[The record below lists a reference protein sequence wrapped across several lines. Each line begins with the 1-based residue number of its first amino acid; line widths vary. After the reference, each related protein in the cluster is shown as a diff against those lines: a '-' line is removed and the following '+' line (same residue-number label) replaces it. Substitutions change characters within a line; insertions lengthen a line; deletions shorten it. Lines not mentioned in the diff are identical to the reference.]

1 LRRGGR
7 PRYVPSREATSV
19 HGVARPCSSDISNNR
34 PLRANRA
41 QPRTL
46 DLAQARLRPGYMMQL
61 EQTSPHRFTLPKASK
76 NQYISHRPTR
86 ELLPGPQ
93 NAMSIST
100 LNDIYFAVVERN
112 LDKIMLYREAGKWL
126 PVSSRQFG
134 EQVACTARALDSWGI
149 RAGDRVAILSENR
162 PEWPIA
168 DLSSLLLGAVTVPLY
183 ATLTAEQT
191 AFVLNDAGCR
201 LIFVSSDQQLHKVI
215 SILPKTPIEKIV
227 VMDNLAFTGDL
238 AAFADKCVS
247 MRKLTESG
255 SEQLD
260 SQIEQRARS
269 LTPDQLATIVYTSG
283 TTGTSKGAMLTHGN
297 IASNIMCSLLGFNMR
312 PGLVSVSF
320 LPLCHITA
328 RHVDFSMLYHGVTLA
343 YCPFIEQLPQALLDL
358 KPSLFVA
365 VPRVY
370 EKIYAQTERQ
380 AQGFPKR
387 SIYEWALSVGREY
400 KPEILAGKIPNSS
413 RWRLAYK
420 LVFSKIRA
428 GMGGNVEVFIS
439 GGAPLGRELAEW
451 YATVGIRIHEGYGLT
466 ETSPVIA
473 VNTPAN
479 HRIGTVGKVLPN
491 LEVRIAE
498 DGEIV
503 VRGPSVF
510 KGYWNR
516 PEETK
521 AALQEGWFETG
532 DIGQIDADGYL
543 SVTDRKK
550 DLIKT
555 SGGKFIAPQPIENAL
570 KLNPYVGVA
579 AILGDR
585 RKFPAVMISPNFA
598 RLEEWARENGIE
610 FSSRADLVA
619 HSRVQS
625 LYEGLVEEQ
634 NQNLARF
641 EKLKRVILVPDEFT
655 ADNGALT
662 PTLKLRRRVIEER
675 YKKQI
680 DDLYATAEVASVP

>member
-1 LRRGGR
+1 
-7 PRYVPSREATSV
+7 
-19 HGVARPCSSDISNNR
+19 
-34 PLRANRA
+34 
-41 QPRTL
+41 
-46 DLAQARLRPGYMMQL
+46 
-61 EQTSPHRFTLPKASK
+61 
-76 NQYISHRPTR
+76 
-86 ELLPGPQ
+86 
-93 NAMSIST
+93 MSIAT
-100 LNDIYFAVVERN
+100 LNDIFFAAVERN
-112 LDKIMLYREAGKWL
+112 LESMMLHREAGKWI
-126 PVSSRQFG
+126 PISSREFG
-134 EQVACTARALDSWGI
+134 EKVARTVRALSSRGI
-149 RAGDRVAILSENR
+149 RPGDRVAILSENR

-168 DLSSLLLGAVTVPLY
+168 DVSSLLLGAVTVPLY
-183 ATLTAEQT
+183 TTLTAEQT
-191 AFVLNDAGCR
+191 AFVLSDAGCR
-201 LIFVSSDQQLHKVI
+201 AIFVSSDQQLHKVI
-215 SILPKTPIEKIV
+215 SILPKTQIERII
-227 VMDNLAFTGDL
+227 VMDHLEFTGDL
-238 AAFADKCVS
+238 APFAEKCVT
-247 MRKLTESG
+247 MQQIC
-255 SEQLD
+255 SEGPGQLD
-260 SQIEQRARS
+260 PELESRARAI
-269 LTPDQLATIVYTSG
+269 TPDDLATIVYTSG
-283 TTGTSKGAMLTHGN
+283 TTGTSKGARLTHGN
-297 IASNIMCSLLGFNMR
+297 IASNITCSLLGFDMR

-343 YCPFIEQLPQALLDL
+343 YCPFIEQLPQALLEV

-370 EKIYAQTERQ
+370 EKIYAQTERL

-387 SIYEWALSVGREY
+387 SIYEWALSVGREF
-400 KPEILAGKIPNSS
+400 KTEILAGKVPSS
-413 RWRLAYK
+413 RRWRVAYK

-428 GMGGNVEVFIS
+428 GMGGQAQIFIS

-473 VNTPAN
+473 VNTPLN
-479 HRIGTVGKVLPN
+479 HRIGTVGKTLPN

-498 DGEIV
+498 DGEIL

-521 AALQEGWFETG
+521 AALEDGWFKTG
-532 DIGQIDADGYL
+532 DIGNIDPDGYL

-570 KLNPYVGVA
+570 KLNPYVGVP

-598 RLEEWARENGIE
+598 RLEEWARTNGIS
-610 FSSRADLVA
+610 FSSRAELVA
-619 HSRVQS
+619 NPKVQS
-625 LYEGLVEEQ
+625 LYESVVEEQ

-641 EKLKRVILVPDEFT
+641 EKLKRVIVVPEEFT

-675 YKKQI
+675 YRKEI
-680 DDLYATAEVASVP
+680 DELYAQAETATVP

>member
-1 LRRGGR
+1 MTI
-7 PRYVPSREATSV
+7 A
-19 HGVARPCSSDISNNR
+19 
-34 PLRANRA
+34 
-41 QPRTL
+41 
-46 DLAQARLRPGYMMQL
+46 
-61 EQTSPHRFTLPKASK
+61 
-76 NQYISHRPTR
+76 
-86 ELLPGPQ
+86 
-93 NAMSIST
+93 T
-100 LNDIYFAVVERN
+100 LNDIFFAAVERN
-112 LDKIMLYREAGKWL
+112 LDRIMLYREAGKWL
-126 PVSSRQFG
+126 PISSREFG
-134 EQVACTARALDSWGI
+134 QKVARTARALHSWGI
-149 RAGDRVAILSENR
+149 QPGDRIALLSENR

-168 DLSSLLLGAVTVPLY
+168 DVSSLLLGAVTVPLY
-183 ATLTAEQT
+183 TTLTAEQT

-201 LIFVSSDQQLHKVI
+201 VIFVSSDQQLHKVI
-215 SILPKTPIEKIV
+215 SILPKTHIEKIV
-227 VMDNLAFTGDL
+227 VMDNLEFNGDL
-238 AAFADKCVS
+238 AAFAGRCVK
-247 MRKLTESG
+247 MRDITQQGPEHLDAETER
-255 SEQLD
+255 QA
-260 SQIEQRARS
+260 RAI
-269 LTPDQLATIVYTSG
+269 TPDDLATIVYTSG
-283 TTGTSKGAMLTHGN
+283 TTGQSKGAMLTHGN
-297 IASNIMCSLLGFNMR
+297 IASNIQCSLLGFNMR

-343 YCPFIEQLPQALLDL
+343 YCPFIERLPEALLEV

-370 EKIYAQTERQ
+370 EKIYAQAERQ

-387 SIYEWALSVGREY
+387 TIYDWALALGHEH
-400 KPEILAGKIPNSS
+400 KPDILAGKIPSS
-413 RWRLAYK
+413 RTWRLAYK

-428 GMGGNVEVFIS
+428 GMGGKVETFIS

-473 VNTPAN
+473 VNTPVN
-479 HRIGTVGKVLPN
+479 HRIGTVGKTLAN
-491 LEVRIAE
+491 LEVRIAD
-498 DGEIV
+498 DGEIL

-521 AALQEGWFETG
+521 AALDNGWFKTG
-532 DIGQIDADGYL
+532 DIGNIDADGYL

-570 KLNPYVGVA
+570 KLNPYVEIA

-598 RLEEWARENGIE
+598 RLEEWARENGISY
-610 FSSRADLVA
+610 SSRAELVA
-619 HSRVQS
+619 NPKVQS
-625 LYEGLVEEQ
+625 LYEALVEEQ

-641 EKLKRVILVPDEFT
+641 EKLKRVMLVPDEFT
-655 ADNGALT
+655 LDNGALT
-662 PTLKLRRRVIEER
+662 PTLKLRRRVIEDR

-680 DDLYATAEVASVP
+680 DELYAQAETAAVPVTSNCHTAEQ